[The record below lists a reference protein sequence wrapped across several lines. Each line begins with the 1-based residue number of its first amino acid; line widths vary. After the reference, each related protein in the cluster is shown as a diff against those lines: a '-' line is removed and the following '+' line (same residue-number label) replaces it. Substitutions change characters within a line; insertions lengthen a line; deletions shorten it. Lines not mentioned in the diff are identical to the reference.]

1 MYEEVLKK
9 QPLHNA
15 NAQTLHKDLHR
26 NDACAYGMKQS
37 AGNYFY
43 LYKGG
48 NTLIALHF
56 ATNK

>member
-26 NDACAYGMKQS
+26 NVHVHMK
-37 AGNYFY
+37 
-43 LYKGG
+43 
-48 NTLIALHF
+48 
-56 ATNK
+56 